1 MKGVLFRNHKNNDKQ
16 PDFKGT
22 LDIDGKTLEI
32 AGWVT
37 ESSNNIKY
45 LSLKADWKKEKE
57 EKQDD
62 IILSDDLPF

>member
-32 AGWVT
+32 AGWIT

-45 LSLKADWKKEKE
+45 LSLKANWKKEKE

-62 IILSDDLPF
+62 IILSDNIPF

>member
-37 ESSNNIKY
+37 ESSNGIKY
-45 LSLKADWKKEKE
+45 LSLKANWKKEKE